1 MTNTP
6 LSLKTRTSHAARPS
20 LGERVRQLRIN
31 QGLTQTDLAG
41 ERFSKEYVSQI
52 ERGKT
57 RPTGETVTW
66 LAERL
71 NVDAGFLLNGVSS
84 GERERV
90 ESVIA
95 RAEAA
100 LESYDYAGVAPILG
114 GVAEALARV
123 SAPDLELRA
132 LTSEAWAQMYLG
144 EVRDAIRL
152 LERARQLAEDVAFTD
167 VDRADVLFRLGACR
181 YNLSSI
187 ATSVSLLTQALKLA
201 DESEMPC
208 DRLRS
213 LILEWRSRC
222 YQRQRDFEA
231 AREDIERAL
240 ELANG
245 IDDRYG
251 MAQAHFQAS
260 LVAERQGRW
269 VLSRTH
275 AEQAKTLYE
284 EIAHQTNVGKLLNN
298 LGGLNFLLGKPDEAI
313 AYLKELSASPSRS
326 EATSTPASPFRRS
339 RRCISAPASS
349 SWPRSR
355 RVTRSSC
362 STAATTTWTRSATR
376 SSSWAA
382 RSSSRAGSTRRRR
395 CSPKPSRAS
404 ASFHPQAIGRR
415 PGSQEAISRP
425 SAARTVQPQT
435 STGALPKRSRTS
447 TSNRKEVTYMR
458 GRTIPIT
465 ALVALTTASLFL
477 AKLHMFFPGF
487 CRGG

>member
-114 GVAEALARV
+114 DVAEALARV

-152 LERARQLAEDVAFTD
+152 LERARQLAEDAAFTD

-245 IDDRYG
+245 IGDRYG

-313 AYLKELSASPSRS
+313 AYLKESFRVALEVGSDLDAGFAVSSLAQVHLRTGDLELAEEQARHALELLDGRDDYVDEIGNAQLVLGRSLLEQGRLDEAQSMFAEAEASFGQLSSASHRAAAWIARGDL
-326 EATSTPASPFRRS
+326 EAKRGEDRAAADLYRR
-339 RRCISAPASS
+339 
-349 SWPRSR
+349 
-355 RVTRSSC
+355 
-362 STAATTTWTRSATR
+362 AAEALQD
-376 SSSWAA
+376 
-382 RSSSRAGSTRRRR
+382 
-395 CSPKPSRAS
+395 
-404 ASFHPQAIGRR
+404 FH
-415 PGSQEAISRP
+415 
-425 SAARTVQPQT
+425 
-435 STGALPKRSRTS
+435 
-447 TSNRKEVTYMR
+447 
-458 GRTIPIT
+458 
-465 ALVALTTASLFL
+465 F
-477 AKLHMFFPGF
+477 
-487 CRGG
+487 

>member
-1 MTNTP
+1 MSTTP
-6 LSLKTRTSHAARPS
+6 LSLHTRTHQTTRPS

-41 ERFSKEYVSQI
+41 DRFSKEYVSQI

-57 RPTGETVTW
+57 RPTSETVTW

-71 NVDAGFLLNGVSS
+71 SVDAGFLLNGVSS

-114 GVAEALARV
+114 TVTDALARV
-123 SAPDLELRA
+123 SAPDLELRS
-132 LTSEAWAQMYLG
+132 LTAEAWAQMYLG

-187 ATSVSLLTQALKLA
+187 ATSVSLLSQALKLA
-201 DESEMPC
+201 DESGMPC

-240 ELANG
+240 ELANA
-245 IDDRYG
+245 IDDRYA

-284 EIAHQTNVGKLLNN
+284 EIAHQANVGKLLNN
-298 LGGLNFLLGKPDEAI
+298 LGGLNFLLGKPEEAKTYLKDAFRVALETGSDLDAGFAVSSLAQVHLRTGELDLAEEQARHALELLDGRDDYMDEIGNAQLVLGRALLEQGRLDEAQ
-313 AYLKELSASPSRS
+313 ATFDDAESSLGQLSSASHRAAAWIAKGDL
-326 EATSTPASPFRRS
+326 EAKRGEDRAAADHYRR
-339 RRCISAPASS
+339 
-349 SWPRSR
+349 
-355 RVTRSSC
+355 
-362 STAATTTWTRSATR
+362 AAEALQD
-376 SSSWAA
+376 
-382 RSSSRAGSTRRRR
+382 
-395 CSPKPSRAS
+395 
-404 ASFHPQAIGRR
+404 FH
-415 PGSQEAISRP
+415 
-425 SAARTVQPQT
+425 
-435 STGALPKRSRTS
+435 
-447 TSNRKEVTYMR
+447 
-458 GRTIPIT
+458 
-465 ALVALTTASLFL
+465 F
-477 AKLHMFFPGF
+477 
-487 CRGG
+487 

>member
-1 MTNTP
+1 MSTTP
-6 LSLKTRTSHAARPS
+6 LSLHTRTHQATRPS

-41 ERFSKEYVSQI
+41 DRFSKEYVSQI

-57 RPTGETVTW
+57 RPTSETVTW

-71 NVDAGFLLNGVSS
+71 SVDAGFLLNGVSS

-100 LESYDYAGVAPILG
+100 LESYDYDGVAPILG
-114 GVAEALARV
+114 TVTDALARV
-123 SAPDLELRA
+123 SAPDLELRS
-132 LTSEAWAQMYLG
+132 LTAEAWAQMYLG

-187 ATSVSLLTQALKLA
+187 ATSVSLLSQALKLA
-201 DESEMPC
+201 DESGMPC

-240 ELANG
+240 ELANA
-245 IDDRYG
+245 IDDRYA

-284 EIAHQTNVGKLLNN
+284 EIAHQANVGKLLNN
-298 LGGLNFLLGKPDEAI
+298 LGGLNFLLGKPDEAKT
-313 AYLKELSASPSRS
+313 YLKDAFRVALETGSDLDAGFAVSSLAQVHLRTGELDLAEEQARQALEFLDGRDDYMDEIGNAQLVLGRALLEQGRLDEAQATFDDAESSLGQLSSASHRAAAWIAKGDL
-326 EATSTPASPFRRS
+326 EAKRGEDRAAADHYRR
-339 RRCISAPASS
+339 
-349 SWPRSR
+349 
-355 RVTRSSC
+355 
-362 STAATTTWTRSATR
+362 AAEALQD
-376 SSSWAA
+376 
-382 RSSSRAGSTRRRR
+382 
-395 CSPKPSRAS
+395 
-404 ASFHPQAIGRR
+404 FH
-415 PGSQEAISRP
+415 
-425 SAARTVQPQT
+425 
-435 STGALPKRSRTS
+435 
-447 TSNRKEVTYMR
+447 
-458 GRTIPIT
+458 
-465 ALVALTTASLFL
+465 F
-477 AKLHMFFPGF
+477 
-487 CRGG
+487 